1 MRKRITWLIVLL
13 AASLPARLL
22 AAENWLNETMYSSGK
37 INVVVGVVA
46 VVLAGIFL
54 YLILLDR
61 RLRRLEEENQRAE

>member
-1 MRKRITWLIVLL
+1 MRERITRLIVLL
-13 AASLPARLL
+13 VAAIPLRVM

-54 YLILLDR
+54 YLIWLDR
-61 RLRRLEEENQRAE
+61 RLRRLEEENQNAE